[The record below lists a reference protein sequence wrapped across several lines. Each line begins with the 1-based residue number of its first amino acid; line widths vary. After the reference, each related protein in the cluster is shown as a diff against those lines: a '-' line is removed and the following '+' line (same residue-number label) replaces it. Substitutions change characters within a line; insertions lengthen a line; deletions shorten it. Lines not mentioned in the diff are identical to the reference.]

1 MVISQGDV
9 WWADLPVPTGSEP
22 GYRRPVVVVQGDTF
36 NRSSIRT
43 VVCIPVTGNLKWA
56 ATPGNVPLTA
66 RQSGLQR
73 DSVANVSQVTALDR
87 SALTERVGKLSQL
100 KMDLVLSGLNVVL
113 GR

>member
-9 WWADLPVPTGSEP
+9 WWADLPVPIGSEP

-43 VVCIPVTGNLKWA
+43 VVCVPVTGNLKWA
-56 ATPGNVPLTA
+56 TTPGNVPLTA
-66 RQSGLQR
+66 VQTGLQR
-73 DSVANVSQVTALDR
+73 DSVANVSQVTTLDR
-87 SALTERVGKLSQL
+87 SALTERLGKLSQSKL
-100 KMDLVLSGLNVVL
+100 DLLLVGLDVVL